1 MQAVGQ
7 GSPVRLVVEFTRT
20 PDGRIQG
27 VLIREGAEPDSFS
40 GWLDLLRLLEAAASA
55 SSAKPS
61 AEG

>member
-7 GSPVRLVVEFTRT
+7 DSPVRLVVEFTRT

-40 GWLDLLRLLEAAASA
+40 GWLDLLRLLEAATSA
-55 SSAKPS
+55 NPAKPS
-61 AEG
+61 ADG

>member
-1 MQAVGQ
+1 MQTVSR

-20 PDGRIQG
+20 VDGRIEG
-27 VLIREGAEPDSFS
+27 VLIREGAEPDFFS

-61 AEG
+61 AER